1 MSQQTPSERTPKN
14 KEINEQRALPVL
26 PVRDTV
32 LFPHAVLPL
41 TVGRESSVQLIN
53 SLGEDKTIIVVA
65 QREAR
70 VDAPQPSDLY
80 TVGTSAVV
88 HKVVKMPNQSLFVFA
103 EGLERIKLGEFNQLT
118 PFMTASYSVL
128 PEGAKPLATSEV
140 EALQRNV
147 LTLFQQIVAGSPTLS
162 DELSTV
168 AMNIDEPGRL
178 VDFIASSLP
187 SLSTPDKQDTLE
199 TLDIHVRLEKI
210 NQHLAKELEVQQL
223 RNKIQSEVQD
233 RVQQTQ
239 REYYLREQMK
249 AIQKELGE
257 QDEGQRD
264 VEDLKK
270 KIEEAGMPDEVK
282 KEALKELGRLSRM
295 SPMAA
300 DYSLTRNYIEWL
312 AVLPW
317 SKTSGQEIE
326 IPKAKEILDT
336 DHYDLEKV
344 KDRILD
350 YLSVRRLKPNMKGPI
365 LCFVGPP
372 GVGKTSLGKSIARAL
387 GRKFVRLSLG
397 GVHDEA
403 EIRGHRRTYIG
414 ALPGQIIQ
422 GIRRAETKDPV
433 FMLDEIDKV
442 GRDFRGDP
450 ASALL
455 EALDPE
461 QNSTFRD
468 NYLDVTFDL
477 SKVLFITTANM
488 LDPIAEPLR
497 DRMEIIELQG
507 YTEEEKV
514 HIAFKYL
521 IPRQVDENGI
531 TPEQIEFPEEAVRYV
546 IRHYTREAG
555 VRSLERTIGTICR
568 KQARRLA
575 EGKTEKLI
583 VNKEVIQEFLGGI
596 KIRSEGE
603 IAERTERPGVA
614 VGLAWTPS
622 GGDVLFVEA
631 NAMKG
636 KGGFTMTGQIGQ
648 VMQES
653 MQAAL
658 TWVRSNAD
666 RLGVPEDFFA
676 SHDIHIHVPAGAI
689 PKDGPSAGVTMATA
703 LVSLLTKRR
712 ITPLIAMTGEITLSG
727 NVLPVGGIKEKVLAA
742 KRAGVR
748 DVILPAE
755 NKMNV
760 EEDLSPEQLEN
771 LKVHY
776 VKTIEEALQVAL
788 PQVAEGVA
796 AKIIPPT
803 PPKDPKQDYEPT
815 QPVREPQPVHDGV
828 RVSAQA

>member
-1 MSQQTPSERTPKN
+1 VEVTQGKIMADPISTNEYTSYETTERS
-14 KEINEQRALPVL
+14 LPIL

-53 SLGEDKTIIVVA
+53 SLGEDKTIVVVA

-70 VDAPQPSDLY
+70 VDSPQPTDLY
-80 TVGTSAVV
+80 TIGTLAVV

-103 EGLERIKLGEFNQLT
+103 EGLERVRLADFAQLS
-118 PFMTASYSVL
+118 PFMRARVTTI
-128 PEGAKPLATSEV
+128 PELIPPKDSEV

-168 AMNIDEPGRL
+168 AMNIEEPGRL

-187 SLSTPDKQDTLE
+187 SLSTSDKQETLE
-199 TLDIHVRLEKI
+199 TTDVRVRLEKI

-257 QDEGQRD
+257 QDEGARD
-264 VEDLKK
+264 TEELKQ
-270 KIEEAGMPDEVK
+270 KIESAGMPDEVK

-300 DYSLTRNYIEWL
+300 DYSVTRNYIEWL

-317 SKTSGQEIE
+317 AKTSGGEIE
-326 IPKAKEILDT
+326 IPKAKEILDA
-336 DHYDLEKV
+336 DHYDLQKV

-387 GRKFVRLSLG
+387 GRKFTRLSLG

-461 QNSTFRD
+461 QNATFRD

-507 YTEEEKV
+507 YTEEEKI
-514 HIAFKYL
+514 HIAFQYL
-521 IPRQVDENGI
+521 VPRQIEENGI
-531 TPEQIEFPEEAVRYV
+531 TKDQIEFPEEAVSYI

-555 VRSLERTIGTICR
+555 VRNLERTIGTICR
-568 KQARRLA
+568 KQARRIA
-575 EGKTEKLI
+575 EGKTDKLVI
-583 VNKEVIQEFLGGI
+583 TKEIIQEFLGGI

-603 IAERTERPGVA
+603 IAERTKRAGVV

-631 NAMKG
+631 NQMKG
-636 KGGFTMTGQIGQ
+636 KGGLTITGQIQ
-648 VMQES
+648 DVMRES
-653 MQAAL
+653 MQAGL
-658 TWVRSNAD
+658 SWVRSNAKH
-666 RLGVPEDFFA
+666 LGIDEEFFA
-676 SHDIHIHVPAGAI
+676 NHDIHIHVPAGAI
-689 PKDGPSAGVTMATA
+689 PKDGPSAGVTIVTA
-703 LVSLLTKRR
+703 LVSLLSGKQVR
-712 ITPLIAMTGEITLSG
+712 PLTAMTGEITLSG

-742 KRAGVR
+742 KRAGVH
-748 DVILPAE
+748 DVILPAD
-755 NKMNV
+755 NKTNV
-760 EEDLSPEQLEN
+760 EEDLTPEQL
-771 LKVHY
+771 LGLTPHY
-776 VKTIEEALQVAL
+776 VKSIEEVLEFAL
-788 PQVAEGVA
+788 PSSPREE
-796 AKIIPPT
+796 I
-803 PPKDPKQDYEPT
+803 QDALE
-815 QPVREPQPVHDGV
+815 REKVL
-828 RVSAQA
+828 SN

>member
-1 MSQQTPSERTPKN
+1 MANQPHVERDQADLRENEVPKN
-14 KEINEQRALPVL
+14 QSLPVL

-41 TVGRESSVQLIN
+41 TVGRESSVLLIN
-53 SLGEDKTIIVVA
+53 SLGEDKTIIVAA

-70 VDAPQPSDLY
+70 VDTPQPTDLY
-80 TVGTSAVV
+80 GLGTLAVV

-103 EGLERIKLGEFNQLT
+103 EGLERVRLRDFTQLT
-118 PFMTASYSVL
+118 PFMRATVETVAEVA
-128 PEGAKPLATSEV
+128 PEKNAQI

-168 AMNIDEPGRL
+168 AMNIEEPGRL

-187 SLSTPDKQDTLE
+187 SLSTADKQDVLE
-199 TLDIHVRLEKI
+199 TPNVHVRLEKI

-264 VEDLKK
+264 SEELRE
-270 KIEEAGMPDEVK
+270 KIESAGMPDDVK

-300 DYSLTRNYIEWL
+300 DYSVTRNYIEWL

-317 SKTSGQEIE
+317 AKSSGVEIE

-336 DHYDLEKV
+336 DHYDLQKV

-350 YLSVRRLKPNMKGPI
+350 YLSVRRLKPSMKGPI

-422 GIRRAETKDPV
+422 GIRRAETNDPV

-468 NYLDVTFDL
+468 NYLDVPFDL

-488 LDPIAEPLR
+488 LDPVAEPLR

-507 YTEEEKV
+507 YTEEEKL
-514 HIAFKYL
+514 HIAFQYL
-521 IPRQVDENGI
+521 VPRQTEENGI
-531 TPEQIEFPEEAVRYV
+531 TKDQIEFTEDAISFI

-555 VRSLERTIGTICR
+555 VRNLERNIGTICR

-575 EGKTEKLI
+575 EGKTEKLTVTREI
-583 VNKEVIQEFLGGI
+583 VQQFLGGI
-596 KIRSEGE
+596 KIRVDTE
-603 IAERTERPGVA
+603 IAERTKRAGVA

-631 NAMKG
+631 NTMKG
-636 KGGFTMTGQIGQ
+636 KGNFTMTGQIGQ

-658 TWVRSNAD
+658 TWVRSNATQ
-666 RLGVPEDFFA
+666 LGIDANFF
-676 SHDIHIHVPAGAI
+676 SEHDLHIHVPAGAI
-689 PKDGPSAGVTMATA
+689 PKDGPSAGVTMVTA
-703 LVSLLTKRR
+703 LVSLLSDRR
-712 ITPLIAMTGEITLSG
+712 VRPYTAMTGEITLSG

-742 KRAGVR
+742 KRAGMR

-755 NKMNV
+755 NKTNV
-760 EEDLSPEQLEN
+760 EEDLTPEQLEN
-771 LKVHY
+771 LTVHY
-776 VKTIEEALQVAL
+776 VSTIDEVLEMAL
-788 PQVAEGVA
+788 PSSPVEE
-796 AKIIPPT
+796 
-803 PPKDPKQDYEPT
+803 KQDAEE
-815 QPVREPQPVHDGV
+815 REKVL
-828 RVSAQA
+828 SNA

>member
-1 MSQQTPSERTPKN
+1 MSDPIVTTELTSYETTDRS
-14 KEINEQRALPVL
+14 LPIL

-53 SLGEDKTIIVVA
+53 SLGEDKTIVVVA

-70 VDAPQPSDLY
+70 VDSPQPTDLY
-80 TVGTSAVV
+80 AVGTLAVV

-103 EGLERIKLGEFNQLT
+103 EGLERVRLADFAQLS
-118 PFMTASYSVL
+118 PFMRARVTTI
-128 PEGAKPLATSEV
+128 PEIIPPKDSEI

-168 AMNIDEPGRL
+168 AMNIEEPGRL

-187 SLSTPDKQDTLE
+187 SLSTSDKQETLE
-199 TLDIHVRLEKI
+199 TTDVRVRLEKI
-210 NQHLAKELEVQQL
+210 NHHLAKELEVQQL

-264 VEDLKK
+264 TEELKQ
-270 KIEEAGMPDEVK
+270 KIESAGMPDDVK
-282 KEALKELGRLSRM
+282 KEALKELGRLARM

-300 DYSLTRNYIEWL
+300 DYSVTRNYIEWL

-317 SKTSGQEIE
+317 AKTSGGEIE
-326 IPKAKEILDT
+326 ILKAKEILDA
-336 DHYDLEKV
+336 DHYDLQKV

-350 YLSVRRLKPNMKGPI
+350 YLSVRRLKPSMKGPI

-387 GRKFVRLSLG
+387 GRKFTRLSLG

-450 ASALL
+450 SSALL

-461 QNSTFRD
+461 QNASFRD

-507 YTEEEKV
+507 YTEEEKI
-514 HIAFKYL
+514 HISFQYL
-521 IPRQVDENGI
+521 IPRQVEENGI
-531 TPEQIEFPEEAVRYV
+531 TKDQIDFPEDAVSYI

-555 VRSLERTIGTICR
+555 VRNLERTIGTICR

-575 EGKTEKLI
+575 EGKTEKLVVTKEI
-583 VNKEVIQEFLGGI
+583 VQQFLGGI
-596 KIRSEGE
+596 KVRSEGE
-603 IAERTERPGVA
+603 IAERTKRPGVV
-614 VGLAWTPS
+614 VGLAWTPA

-631 NAMKG
+631 NQMKG
-636 KGGFTMTGQIGQ
+636 KGGLTITGQIQ
-648 VMQES
+648 DVMRES
-653 MQAAL
+653 MQAGL
-658 TWVRSNAD
+658 SWVRSNAKE
-666 RLGVPEDFFA
+666 LGIDEEFF
-676 SHDIHIHVPAGAI
+676 SNHDIHIHVPAGAI
-689 PKDGPSAGVTMATA
+689 PKDGPSAGVTIVTA
-703 LVSLLTKRR
+703 LVSLLTGKQVR
-712 ITPLIAMTGEITLSG
+712 PLTAMTGEITLSG

-742 KRAGVR
+742 KRAGVH

-755 NKMNV
+755 NKTNV
-760 EEDLSPEQLEN
+760 EEDLTPEQL
-771 LKVHY
+771 LGLTPHY
-776 VKTIEEALQVAL
+776 VKTVDEVLEIAL
-788 PQVAEGVA
+788 PTTPREERLDAE
-796 AKIIPPT
+796 
-803 PPKDPKQDYEPT
+803 E
-815 QPVREPQPVHDGV
+815 REKVL
-828 RVSAQA
+828 ST